1 MFRLPEPDCGHHTH
15 RLRGGMRAQITHE
28 ATTAFKCAQWISLAG
43 MKGPN
48 ASFRILPW
56 LAQNACAC

>member
-1 MFRLPEPDCGHHTH
+1 MCRLPEPGCGPHTH

-43 MKGPN
+43 MKGPKCFVPN
-48 ASFRILPW
+48 IAW